1 MQNVNAINRR
11 AFLRGTLVG
20 GAGLGMAAVI
30 AGCANDP
37 RLPLNRLSGCGAFT
51 ISSVF
56 FPA

>member
-37 RLPLNRLSGCGAFT
+37 KASGDSLAGT
-51 ISSVF
+51 DRKSVV
-56 FPA
+56 